1 MMSIGDVASKLGVP
15 VFPCDSNKR
24 PVIANGFKGAAT
36 DPSRIKAAFERD
48 GAEMIGVPTG
58 LASGWVVVDVD
69 IKNGAQG
76 RVWLDENAD
85 ALPPTRTHKTRS
97 GGLHLIFQ
105 NPSGTEIR
113 NSASRVAPGIDV
125 RGEGGYVIVP
135 PSEGY
140 TVADA
145 TEPAEMPLWLIRACM
160 KPERPEP
167 VAYAPAPRIAARD
180 GGTPYGLQAL
190 DNECRDIAC
199 APDGRKHELLNKGA
213 YSIGGLV
220 SAGHIEQR
228 AAWGAL
234 KAAMEVLLPRCEDP
248 KAARRTL
255 SEAFAAGMARPRAGP
270 ERQPTESGHAPEP
283 PPHPGEHEAAAQE
296 TEQAPDPEPKVRFPL
311 LWFEEIEPVLNVK
324 DFVQGVLIEQG
335 AAVVYGESNAGK
347 TFWTTDLAL
356 HVAAGDSWC
365 GKRVE
370 RGGVV
375 YCVLEGGIG
384 FQNRVAAWK
393 KARGLENHPI
403 PFVAIPASINLL
415 NPEADT
421 PKLVETIKAAAKIMG
436 ISVKLVVID
445 TLSRALAGG
454 NENAPEDMGALVMN
468 MDTIRTETGAA
479 ALFVHHCGKDQAK
492 GARGHSSLRAAIDT
506 EIEVI
511 ADEESDAKT
520 ATIVKQRDLPKGDH
534 FNFKLK
540 VVELGQ
546 NRHGE
551 AVTTCTVDYGD
562 KAAKPVTRATTRGL
576 VSHQQRALEILA
588 DLIAT
593 SGQAGYG
600 VPHGIPSV
608 PDQWWRER
616 FYERAMAG
624 AEQDTKK
631 RAFRRAADFLVE
643 RHQVGLANGRV
654 WLGRKEDQEGDKSD
668 D

>member
-1 MMSIGDVASKLGVP
+1 MSLGDIAAKLNVP
-15 VFPCDSNKR
+15 VFPCDAGKR
-24 PVIANGFKGAAT
+24 PVIANGFKGAVT
-36 DPSRIKAAFERD
+36 DPAHIKAAFDRP

-105 NPSGTEIR
+105 NPPDIQIR
-113 NSASRVAPGIDV
+113 NSASRIAPGIDV

-135 PSEGY
+135 PSDGY

-145 TEPAEMPLWLIRACM
+145 TEPAEMPLWLIRACL
-160 KPERPEP
+160 PPARPEP
-167 VAYAPAPRIAARD
+167 AAYVAAPRTRS

-190 DNECRDIAC
+190 DNECRDISC

-220 SAGHIEQR
+220 SAGEIEQ
-228 AAWGAL
+228 AVAWGSMKSAL
-234 KAAMEVLLPRCEDP
+234 EVLRPRCEDFRS
-248 KAARRTL
+248 AERTL
-255 SEAFAAGMARPRAGP
+255 SEAFTAGMARPRAVP
-270 ERQPTESGHAPEP
+270 ERHPMGNGHAPEP
-283 PPHPGEHEAAAQE
+283 PLHEGDAQPSSTQEDKSEKAKPGL
-296 TEQAPDPEPKVRFPL
+296 PL
-311 LWFEEIEPVLNVK
+311 LWFSDIEPVLDVK

-335 AAVVYGESNAGK
+335 ASVVYGESNAGK

-370 RGGVV
+370 QGGVV

-384 FQNRVAAWK
+384 FKNRVAAWK
-393 KARGLENHPI
+393 KARGLESHPI
-403 PFVAIPASINLL
+403 PFVAIPSGLNLL
-415 NPEADT
+415 DPLADT
-421 PKLVETIKAAAKIMG
+421 PKLTAAITAAAAIMG
-436 ISVKLVVID
+436 VPVKLVVID

-468 MDTIRTETGAA
+468 MDTIRKDTQSAV
-479 ALFVHHCGKDQAK
+479 LFVHHCGKDQAK
-492 GARGHSSLRAAIDT
+492 GARGHSLLRAAIDT

-534 FNFKLK
+534 YNFKLK
-540 VVELGQ
+540 VIELGQ

-551 AVTTCTVDYGD
+551 PVTTCTVDYGD
-562 KAAKPVTRATTRGL
+562 KAAPAVTRAPRG
-576 VSHQQRALEILA
+576 SGGNHQQRALEILA

-593 SGQAGYG
+593 SGQPGHGA
-600 VPHGIPSV
+600 PHGIVSV

-631 RAFRRAADFLVE
+631 RAFRRAADLLVE
-643 RHQVGLANGRV
+643 RHQVGLENGRV
-654 WLGRKEDQEGDKSD
+654 WLGRKPSSEGDYSS
-668 D
+668 

>member
-1 MMSIGDVASKLGVP
+1 MMGIGDVASKLGVP
-15 VFPCDSNKR
+15 VFPCDANKR

-36 DPSRIKAAFERD
+36 DPAHIRAAFDRD

-105 NPSGTEIR
+105 NPSHVEIR
-113 NSASRVAPGIDV
+113 NSASRIAPGIDV

-160 KPERPEP
+160 KPDRPEP
-167 VAYAPAPRIAARD
+167 TAYVPAPRIVTRS
-180 GGTPYGLQAL
+180 GGTPYGIQAL

-220 SAGHIEQR
+220 SAGEIEQAVAWGSMVSALEVLRPRCDDFR
-228 AAWGAL
+228 AAQ
-234 KAAMEVLLPRCEDP
+234 
-248 KAARRTL
+248 RTL
-255 SEAFAAGMARPRAGP
+255 SEAFAAGMSRPRAVP
-270 ERQPTESGHAPEP
+270 ERSPMENGHAPEP
-283 PPHPGEHEAAAQE
+283 PPHPEEDGA
-296 TEQAPDPEPKVRFPL
+296 TAPPNPAIEPELKLPA
-311 LWFEEIEPVLNVK
+311 LWFSDIEPVLDVK

-384 FQNRVAAWK
+384 FKNRVAAWK
-393 KARGLENHPI
+393 KARGLEGHPI
-403 PFVAIPASINLL
+403 PFVAIPATINLL
-415 NPEADT
+415 NPAADT
-421 PKLVETIKAAAKIMG
+421 PKLVETIKAAAKLMG
-436 ISVKLVVID
+436 IPVKLVVID

-468 MDTIRTETGAA
+468 MDTIRAETGAA
-479 ALFVHHCGKDQAK
+479 VLFVHHCGKDQAK

-534 FNFKLK
+534 FNFKLR
-540 VVELGQ
+540 VVDLGQ

-562 KAAKPVTRATTRGL
+562 KAAKPVTRAAKRGDGGN
-576 VSHQQRALEILA
+576 HQQRALEILA

-593 SGQAGYG
+593 SGQSGHG

-631 RAFRRAADFLVE
+631 RAFRRAADYLVE
-643 RHQVGLANGRV
+643 HHQVGLENGRV
-654 WLGRKEDQEGDKSD
+654 WLGKKESEA
-668 D
+668 

>member
-1 MMSIGDVASKLGVP
+1 MKPD
-15 VFPCDSNKR
+15 R
-24 PVIANGFKGAAT
+24 P
-36 DPSRIKAAFERD
+36 E
-48 GAEMIGVPTG
+48 
-58 LASGWVVVDVD
+58 
-69 IKNGAQG
+69 
-76 RVWLDENAD
+76 
-85 ALPPTRTHKTRS
+85 
-97 GGLHLIFQ
+97 
-105 NPSGTEIR
+105 
-113 NSASRVAPGIDV
+113 
-125 RGEGGYVIVP
+125 
-135 PSEGY
+135 
-140 TVADA
+140 TVAY
-145 TEPAEMPLWLIRACM
+145 
-160 KPERPEP
+160 
-167 VAYAPAPRIAARD
+167 VPAPRVATRD

-220 SAGHIEQR
+220 SAGEIEHGVAMSAM
-228 AAWGAL
+228 AAAL
-234 KAAMEVLLPRCEDP
+234 EQLRPRCEDFR
-248 KAARRTL
+248 AAQRTL
-255 SEAFAAGMARPRAGP
+255 SDAFAAGMSRPRAVP
-270 ERQPTESGHAPEP
+270 ERHTMINGHAPEP
-283 PPHPGEHEAAAQE
+283 PPHEGYGQGSEPHKGEADK
-296 TEQAPDPEPKVRFPL
+296 PDGDLPL
-311 LWFEEIEPVLNVK
+311 LWFGDIEPVLDVK

-384 FQNRVAAWK
+384 FKNRVAAWK
-393 KARGLENHPI
+393 KARGLEGHPI
-403 PFVAIPASINLL
+403 PFVAIPSGLNLL
-415 NPEADT
+415 DPLADT
-421 PKLVETIKAAAKIMG
+421 PRLIKAVKAAAEAMG
-436 ISVKLVVID
+436 IPVKLVVID

-540 VVELGQ
+540 VIELGQ

-562 KAAKPVTRATTRGL
+562 KAAKPVTRTPRSAPGN
-576 VSHQQRALEILA
+576 HQQRALEILA

-593 SGQAGYG
+593 SGQSGFG

-643 RHQVGLANGRV
+643 QHRVGLANGRV
-654 WLGRKEDQEGDKSD
+654 WLGRKEDQEAGNADE
-668 D
+668 